1 MRTKPPNNTDDI
13 TAPNMKNNET
23 WNTCPEC
30 GKSWKDDISTPGLL
44 HRTRLCDKC
53 YPIVKARYENE
64 RN

>member
-1 MRTKPPNNTDDI
+1 MRTKPPDNI
-13 TAPNMKNNET
+13 TAPVKSNDT
-23 WNTCPEC
+23 WNDCPEC
-30 GKSWKDDISTPGLL
+30 GKAWKDEIATPGLL